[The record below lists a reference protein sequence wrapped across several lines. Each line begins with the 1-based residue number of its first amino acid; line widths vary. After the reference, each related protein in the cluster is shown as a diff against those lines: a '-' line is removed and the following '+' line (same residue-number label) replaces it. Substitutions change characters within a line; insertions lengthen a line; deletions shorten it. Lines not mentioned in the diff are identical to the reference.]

1 MTRHWSAM
9 VRGPSHC
16 ISRVHPYA
24 HARTRARESIRRN
37 GLVRGPLR
45 TTYAELPLF
54 KCDRIEP
61 NPTIPEGLIVSFEC
75 PSCRARHWHSWGK
88 DEPRDIAQ
96 HRAAH
101 CWRGSMRQTG
111 GYWIVIGEDAA
122 R

>member
-54 KCDRIEP
+54 KCDR
-61 NPTIPEGLIVSFEC
+61 
-75 PSCRARHWHSWGK
+75 
-88 DEPRDIAQ
+88 PRSSAGCHPVRD
-96 HRAAH
+96 
-101 CWRGSMRQTG
+101 
-111 GYWIVIGEDAA
+111 EDAL
-122 R
+122 RTL